1 MAAKEIYD
9 YVGAVTPDVDVTLS
23 LEAQGEISE
32 ESLENCVIHLGD
44 DGSEERIAL
53 STTPVF
59 FVTFGFNVLSAAD
72 SGTLLDLYHTSA
84 CGMALSFKWT
94 AYDGHTYVVRFDTNL
109 TRAGQAMS
117 RLRAQGIRLKILGR
131 IDDP

>member
-9 YVGAVTPDVDVTLS
+9 YLSTVTPDVDVTLS
-23 LEAQGEISE
+23 VEAQGEISE

-44 DGSEERIAL
+44 DGSEERISL

-59 FVTFGFNVLSAAD
+59 YVTFGYNVLSEAD
-72 SGTLLDLYHTSA
+72 SGTILDLYHTSA
-84 CGMALSFKWT
+84 CGMALSFKWS
-94 AYDGHTYVVRFDTNL
+94 AYDGHTYVVRFDSNL

-117 RLRAQGIRLKILGR
+117 RMKMQGIRLKILGR
-131 IDDP
+131 IEDT

>member
-9 YVGAVTPDVDVTLS
+9 YVSVVTPDVDVTLA

-44 DGSEERIAL
+44 DGSEERISL

-59 FVTFGFNVLSAAD
+59 YVTFGYNVLSEAD
-72 SGTLLDLYHTSA
+72 SGTILDLYHTSA
-84 CGMALSFKWT
+84 CGMALSFKWS
-94 AYDGHTYVVRFDTNL
+94 AYDGHTYVVRFDSNL

-117 RLRAQGIRLKILGR
+117 RMKMQGIRLKILGR
-131 IDDP
+131 IEDT